1 MPGLLRPTDFDIF
14 IVTLAIMSTPDVFET
29 VNQGIN
35 MNFDEYCAYDATGLA
50 ELVRRGDVKA
60 KELAVL
66 AAKGV
71 ESVNPALNAV
81 IEVFS
86 DRVEGLDEASLPS
99 GPFRGV
105 PFFLK
110 DLGPRQKGRRQ
121 DGGSRLT
128 QGYVADYSHFFTE
141 KMEQSGL
148 NILGRT
154 TCPEFGVTGTTEST
168 LTGATG
174 NPWDPSR
181 IAGGSS
187 GGSAAIVA
195 AGVVPM
201 AHSNDGGGS
210 TRIPASICGN
220 VGLKHSRGRISY
232 APDGCDLSFPL
243 FSEGVNARTVRDVAA
258 FLDAVH
264 GPAPGESIL
273 FCEPKRPFLE
283 EVSQE
288 PGQLRIAVCDG
299 NWGPIPMHPD
309 IAAEMQRVAK
319 LCEDAGHKVE
329 VAIPAF
335 DYDRYLQVFRDIWCI
350 DIAAMLDVEAAAMQ
364 RQVSLDTVEPMTLK
378 MYEQGRTASAAERL
392 MVSAELHVMSRQLG
406 NFFESYD
413 VLLTPTLAQAT
424 PHLGSPA
431 DLQHDEMSLED
442 WFVFMLNL
450 IPYTPVNNLTGTPA
464 ISLPICQDPNG
475 MPLGA
480 HFMAPIGREDRLFSL
495 AGQLEKIS
503 PWIGRRPNC
512 HVTSS

>member
-1 MPGLLRPTDFDIF
+1 
-14 IVTLAIMSTPDVFET
+14 
-29 VNQGIN
+29 
-35 MNFDEYCAYDATGLA
+35 MNFDEYCGYDATGLA
-50 ELVRRGDVKA
+50 RLVSRGEVQA
-60 KELAVL
+60 KELARL
-66 AAKGV
+66 AAKAV
-71 ESVNPALNAV
+71 EAVNPALNAV

-86 DRVEGLDEASLPS
+86 DRVAGLDEASLPN

-128 QGYVADYSHFFTE
+128 QGYVADYSHFFTK
-141 KMEQSGL
+141 KMEDSGL

-168 LTGATG
+168 LTGATA
-174 NPWDPSR
+174 NPWDTSR

-187 GGSAAIVA
+187 GGSASIVA

-220 VGLKHSRGRISY
+220 VGMKHSRGRISY
-232 APDGCDLSFPL
+232 SPDGCDLSFPL
-243 FSEGVNARTVRDVAA
+243 FSEGVNAHTVRDVAG

-264 GPAPGESIL
+264 GPAPGEPIP
-273 FCEPKRPFLE
+273 FCEPRRPFIE

-288 PGQLRIAVCDG
+288 PGQLRVAVCDG

-309 IAAEMQRVAK
+309 IAAEMQRVAT
-319 LCEDAGHKVE
+319 LCEDAGHMVE
-329 VAIPAF
+329 MAIPAF
-335 DYDRYLQVFRDIWCI
+335 DYDRYLQVFRALWCI
-350 DIAAMLDVEAAAMQ
+350 DIAAMLDVEAAAMR

-378 MYEQGRTASAAERL
+378 MYESGRTASAAERL
-392 MVSAELHVMSRQLG
+392 AVSAEMHVMSRQLG
-406 NFFESYD
+406 DFFEAFD

-442 WFVFMLNL
+442 WFTYVLNL
-450 IPYTPVNNLTGTPA
+450 IPYTPVNNMTGTPA
-464 ISLPICQDPNG
+464 VSLPLCKDPNG

-480 HFMAPIGREDRLFSL
+480 HFMAPIGREDRLFNL
-495 AGQLEKIS
+495 AGQLEKVA
-503 PWIGRRPNC
+503 PWAGRRPDC
-512 HVTSS
+512 HVTSC